1 MGNFGYIC
9 KGCGTPINID
19 EKCVLIHVR
28 HGEEL
33 GRTEGHYDGYG
44 RVEEDTIYRNDDN
57 KNINSHENIWLS
69 EFHLNDSVYKN
80 CGYNPEGKSGTVAFH
95 SACKHKVIDELTP
108 SDSDP
113 NQSWGRAR
121 KKYL

>member
-44 RVEEDTIYRNDDN
+44 RVDEDEVFRNDDI
-57 KNINSHENIWLS
+57 KNINSHENIWVS
-69 EFHLNDSVYKN
+69 EFKLNDSIYLNSKD
-80 CGYNPEGKSGTVAFH
+80 NPNGKSGIAAYH
-95 SACKHKVIDELTP
+95 SVCKDKVIDELTP